1 MAEGGYYGIAGNF
14 NKLCY
19 FAYLM
24 EYSYLKTLASKYKC
38 QMSEIIDKFRDNTA
52 KNKGKWCIAYE
63 TKGGKKRCYFA
74 RYTDCKDSKN
84 MADAVSNAAVLY
96 GYSRNTLESRL
107 KEKCC
112 ELCGTTESDHYE
124 IHHVNKVKNLKG
136 KEAWEFVSLPIEVI
150 QEIAALQSV

>member
-1 MAEGGYYGIAGNF
+1 
-14 NKLCY
+14 
-19 FAYLM
+19 
-24 EYSYLKTLASKYKC
+24 
-38 QMSEIIDKFRDNTA
+38 MSEIIDKFRDNTA